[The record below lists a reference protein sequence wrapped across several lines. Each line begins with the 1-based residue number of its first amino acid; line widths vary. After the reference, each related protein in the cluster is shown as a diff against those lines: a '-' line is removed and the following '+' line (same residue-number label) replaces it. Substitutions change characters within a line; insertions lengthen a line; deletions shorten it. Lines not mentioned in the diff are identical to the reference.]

1 MVACVGV
8 GAMLWCCLVMLVL
21 ACVGVGVVRWMRL
34 TPARCSGGV
43 KELKPLVS
51 SRQSVCAT
59 WPV

>member
-1 MVACVGV
+1 M
-8 GAMLWCCLVMLVL
+8 WCCLVMLVL

-43 KELKPLVS
+43 KELKPLVP